1 MERATFKRMSEA
13 GAVVPH
19 AGVISVAV
27 IEDQRDIRDG
37 LAALIGGTAGFRCT
51 GAYYSME
58 TALRE
63 IPEAPPDIALIDIDL
78 PGMSG
83 IEGIRCL
90 RAEWPQVFP
99 LVLTVHDDDDRVLDA
114 LCAGAN
120 GYLLKNTPPVRLLDC
135 IRDAANGG
143 APMSP
148 EVARRVIDV
157 FRQIRPPANAEYQ
170 LTPHES
176 RILKLLVEGENY
188 KTAAAKLDITVNTIS
203 YHVRRIYEKLQ
214 VHSRTE
220 AVAKALRSGMFK

>member
-1 MERATFKRMSEA
+1 
-13 GAVVPH
+13 
-19 AGVISVAV
+19 
-27 IEDQRDIRDG
+27 
-37 LAALIGGTAGFRCT
+37 LIGGTAGFRCT